1 MKPVFVDTSTI
12 IAIGNSR
19 DAFHAQ
25 AVRTVTALKQ
35 SQQILVTTDA
45 VLLEFGNAFSPVNL
59 RHVAVR
65 MIEAVRASEKWQ
77 CIPADAAL
85 IERGFQKF
93 KKMQDKDWGFVDCLS
108 IVAANDLGGNEVFSA
123 DHHFEQAGF
132 SILLKK

>member
-1 MKPVFVDTSTI
+1 MKPVFVDTSAF

-25 AVRTVTALKQ
+25 AVKTVAALKQ

-45 VLLEFGNAFSPVNL
+45 VLLEFDNAFSPVHL
-59 RHVAVR
+59 RHVAVS

-85 IERGFQKF
+85 VERGFQKF
-93 KKMQDKDWGFVDCLS
+93 KQMQDKDWGFVDCLS
-108 IVAANDLGGNEVFSA
+108 IVAANDLGINEVFGGWA
-123 DHHFEQAGF
+123 
-132 SILLKK
+132 